1 MPSRIKWAAILL
13 CALIALP
20 ASLYR
25 WPISSGFVTE
35 ETSARLSQSLGL
47 QFGRPAR
54 VRISLLPM
62 PTLHMVDVEVRGRS
76 GETILTAPEASVRLA
91 LLPLLAG
98 NFEFAAATL
107 RRPTILLDLDS
118 HPFASDSAISTAIG
132 TKTNARDSAPLGA
145 LQIRRGL
152 VRIVSAANNID
163 TIVDDV
169 GGSFDWPKLHS
180 PVRVDLNATWRDE
193 RLTIRAGLED
203 PADLLE
209 GGHSNARL
217 SIAST
222 NVQIKLDGD
231 VLAGAA
237 GFDGSTAIEVVSAL
251 ALKRI
256 LGLPSATGLADG
268 RIALAAKMV
277 ANAQALT
284 LSAMRLS
291 FLNQNFEGALALT
304 KPAKRLSV
312 SGTLAAGEVN
322 LEPIMAGA
330 PSALDANGA
339 WNAAPFDL
347 SALSAFDFD
356 LRVSAAQVKWR
367 ALSLS
372 DAAFEFLSDDGRL
385 TATLAEA
392 TAYSG
397 LFKAETSFAPI
408 QSGFE
413 THASA
418 SLSNADLGA
427 LCKNLGWN
435 AYSGQGDLV
444 FSLAASGDSPVA
456 FARSL
461 EGKATLRLSP
471 GVLDGLSFEEALR
484 RSERRQIDLLND
496 MRMGRTVIA
505 EGAAT
510 LAIQKGGG
518 GAVNAS
524 LTGPGLSLSLA
535 GSLDIVARQ
544 LAAHATATQ
553 TDEKGVPVVNGPVL
567 GFDIGGP
574 WSAPSIKPL
583 LGGG

>member
-1 MPSRIKWAAILL
+1 MPSRIKWAAVLL

-25 WPISSGFVTE
+25 WPISSAFVTE

-47 QFGRPAR
+47 QLGRPAR

-76 GETILTAPEASVRLA
+76 GETILTAPEADVRLA

-98 NFEFAAATL
+98 NFEFASATL

-132 TKTNARDSAPLGA
+132 SKTSARDSAPLGA
-145 LQIRRGL
+145 LQIRGGL
-152 VRIVSAANNID
+152 VRIVSAANKID

-169 GGSFDWPKLHS
+169 AGSFDWPKLHS
-180 PVRVDLNATWRDE
+180 RARIDLNATWRDE
-193 RLTIRAGLED
+193 RLAVQAGLDE

-217 SIAST
+217 SIASS

-231 VLAGAA
+231 VLANPGR
-237 GFDGSTAIEVVSAL
+237 FDGSAAAEIVSAL
-251 ALKRI
+251 ALKRV

-268 RIALAAKMV
+268 RISLAAKMI
-277 ANAQALT
+277 ANAQVLT

-291 FLNQNFEGALALT
+291 FLNQNFEGALAVT

-312 SGTLAAGEVN
+312 SGTLAADEVN
-322 LEPIMAGA
+322 LEPMVAGA

-339 WNAAPFDL
+339 WSVAPFDF
-347 SALSAFDFD
+347 SALSTFDFD
-356 LRVSAAQVKWR
+356 LRVSAAEVKLR

-372 DAAFEFLSDDGRL
+372 DAAFEFLSENGRL

-397 LFKAETSFAPI
+397 LLKAETSFAPAP
-408 QSGFE
+408 SGFE

-418 SLSNADLGA
+418 SLVNADVGA
-427 LCKNLGWN
+427 LCKSLGWN

-444 FSLAASGDSPVA
+444 FSFEASGDSPA
-456 FARSL
+456 ALARSL
-461 EGKATLRLSP
+461 AGKATLRLAP

-484 RSERRQIDLLND
+484 RSERRTIDLFND
-496 MRMGRTVIA
+496 MRMGRTVITQA
-505 EGAAT
+505 AAT
-510 LAIQKGGG
+510 AAIGKGDGG
-518 GAVNAS
+518 TVNAA
-524 LTGPGLSLSLA
+524 LAGPGLNLSLA
-535 GSLDIVARQ
+535 GSFDVVARQ
-544 LAAHATATQ
+544 LAARATATQ
-553 TDEKGVPVVNGPVL
+553 TDDNGVPVVNGPLL
-567 GFDIGGP
+567 GFDIVGP
-574 WSAPSIKPL
+574 WSAPSIKPS